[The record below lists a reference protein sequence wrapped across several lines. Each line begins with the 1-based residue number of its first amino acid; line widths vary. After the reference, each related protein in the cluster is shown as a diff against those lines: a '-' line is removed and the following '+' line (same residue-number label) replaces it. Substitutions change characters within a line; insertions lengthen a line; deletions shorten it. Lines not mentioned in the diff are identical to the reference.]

1 MNLSIV
7 IRPSTTSDP
16 KMIAKHAGVRRYA
29 ASNTAEG
36 AQILLLRVID
46 GIRSLTV
53 NEVLTAVGIGH
64 TE

>member
-16 KMIAKHAGVRRYA
+16 KMIAKHTGVRRYA

-36 AQILLLRVID
+36 AQIYCLELD

-53 NEVLTAVGIGH
+53 NEVFTGVGIGH
-64 TE
+64 IE

>member
-7 IRPSTTSDP
+7 IRPSITSDP
-16 KMIAKHAGVRRYA
+16 KTIAKHAGVRKNG

-36 AQILLLRVID
+36 VRILLLRVVD